1 MRQSLSSLHSCMLN
15 KKDNG
20 RMALELDRSTVAKE
34 GLDWLTFEFHY
45 VELGVQGRY
54 DSFVREIGDY

>member
-1 MRQSLSSLHSCMLN
+1 MLN